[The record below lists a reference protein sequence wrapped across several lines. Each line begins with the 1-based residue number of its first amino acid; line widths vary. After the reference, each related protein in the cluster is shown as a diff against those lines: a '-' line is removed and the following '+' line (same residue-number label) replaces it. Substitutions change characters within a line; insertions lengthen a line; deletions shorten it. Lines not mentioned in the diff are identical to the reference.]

1 MKLALR
7 PFLDKQRTGSYRT
20 ETAVSRDRYGFLPH
34 AEWDAVSAA
43 VSPRDCF
50 ADEVA
55 IDFPSVAQFV
65 PRVRD
70 RFFGPQHEAE
80 TTREVSLSRHEATR
94 GTIVPLEVT
103 LRGTCQACGGRGETW
118 ADPCFSCRGT
128 GQAPVHHPV
137 RVSVPAGVV
146 NGARIRFR
154 VNTPLGA
161 PLRVELR
168 VAVRSSAA

>member
-1 MKLALR
+1 M
-7 PFLDKQRTGSYRT
+7 
-20 ETAVSRDRYGFLPH
+20 SRDRYGFLPH

-43 VSPRDCF
+43 ASPRDCF

-55 IDFPSVAQFV
+55 IDFPSVDQFV

-70 RFFGPQHEAE
+70 RFLGHQQE
-80 TTREVSLSRHEATR
+80 TETLLREVLLSRREATR
-94 GTIVPLEVT
+94 GIIVPIEVT

-118 ADPCFSCRGT
+118 ADPCFSCCGT

-137 RVSVPAGVV
+137 RVAVPAGVV

-161 PLRVELR
+161 PIRVELR
-168 VAVRSSAA
+168 VAIRSSAA

>member
-1 MKLALR
+1 M
-7 PFLDKQRTGSYRT
+7 
-20 ETAVSRDRYGFLPH
+20 
-34 AEWDAVSAA
+34 SAA
-43 VSPRDCF
+43 ASPRDCF

-55 IDFPSVAQFV
+55 IDFPSVDQFV

-70 RFFGPQHEAE
+70 RFLGPQQE
-80 TTREVSLSRHEATR
+80 TETLLREVSLSRREATR
-94 GTIVPLEVT
+94 GIIVPIEVT

-118 ADPCFSCRGT
+118 ADPCFSCCGT

-137 RVSVPAGVV
+137 RVAVPAGVV

-168 VAVRSSAA
+168 VAIRSSAA